1 MTTLDSWPLSSAKK
15 EMKSL
20 SSVVLKKGDS
30 TLHDPKSDV
39 ESQPQSDSGEEATE
53 QIESSRKSP
62 VDEEWHPIL
71 PPSDVMNNTKHK
83 SKVVKKELP
92 MPRLSC
98 DKERN
103 VKRKNITLR
112 MTRMSTLVK

>member
-20 SSVVLKKGDS
+20 SSLLLKGDS
-30 TLHDPKSDV
+30 TSHDPKSDV

-98 DKERN
+98 DKEE
-103 VKRKNITLR
+103 
-112 MTRMSTLVK
+112 MSNKKI